1 MGQSLKSHEEYNNEN
16 KIIIMIT
23 GPKYKI
29 ARRLGAPIFEKTQTQ
44 KYALHLERRG
54 KRRGFAKPKSEY
66 GLQMN
71 EKQKARFTYGLS
83 EKQFSNYVKEALAKK
98 TSNTSQTIFEFLE
111 LRLDNTIYRLG
122 FSTTR
127 GGARQ
132 IVSHGHISVNGRRV
146 NTPSRRVKLGD
157 KIEISPRSLTKPLFA
172 DLDEKIKNVT
182 VPSWIKFDV
191 VKKTAEIQG
200 MPVLVK
206 TENMFDLNAVIEFY
220 SR

>member
-1 MGQSLKSHEEYNNEN
+1 
-16 KIIIMIT
+16 MIT

-54 KRRGFAKPKSEY
+54 KRRGFSKPKSEY
-66 GLQMN
+66 GLQLN

-83 EKQFSNYVKEALAKK
+83 ERQFSNYVKEALLKK
-98 TSNTSQTIFEFLE
+98 TPNVSQTIFEFLE
-111 LRLDNTIYRLG
+111 LRLDNVIYRLG
-122 FSTTR
+122 FSPTR

-132 IVSHGHISVNGRRV
+132 MVSHGHISVNGKRV
-146 NTPSRRVKLGD
+146 NTPSKRMRIGD
-157 KIEISPRSLTKPLFA
+157 KVEISGRSEAKTLFA
-172 DLDEKIKNVT
+172 DLNGKMKNVT
-182 VPSWIKFDV
+182 VPSWIKFDGT
-191 VKKTAEIQG
+191 KKTAEITG
-200 MPVLVK
+200 MPLLVK